1 MAHVIPTLRTTLHT
15 TYTLPQARLKSALP
29 ANSVAPAKTTDF
41 RTLFKSQSSA
51 LHTAVSNRR
60 SSANSPANRSQMFS
74 GSFVRNQNSRAT
86 ADIQPAGGEGE
97 TSIVSTQSG
106 TPSSQGAGPVNV
118 SGASAPQTRALQATA
133 TDTTPVP
140 EPAPAFFAGTNIP
153 IQNPFG
159 PDPYM
164 TNPTQ
169 NIFAA
174 NDGSARM
181 IPQSLAA
188 YYFPTRQ
195 TAQTVAQ
202 LFGGTVFTE
211 APEPGNPFTLNQ
223 PRYMVRLA
231 NGTEINPGIISHFY
245 DTRSDTPVQLQQLVQ
260 DVLNGGTMCT
270 LQPNNGGYAPQRATT

>member
-15 TYTLPQARLKSALP
+15 TYSPSQARLKSELP
-29 ANSVAPAKTTDF
+29 ANSVAPARATDF
-41 RTLFKSQSSA
+41 RTVFKSQSNA

-60 SSANSPANRSQMFS
+60 SSAFSPANRSQMFS
-74 GSFVRNQNSRAT
+74 GSLVRNQDSRAT
-86 ADIQPAGGEGE
+86 ANIPPAGAEGE
-97 TSIVSTQSG
+97 TSSVGSSVSQAQAQQTT
-106 TPSSQGAGPVNV
+106 TP
-118 SGASAPQTRALQATA
+118 TA

-140 EPAPAFFAGTNIP
+140 APAPIFFDGTNIP

-159 PDPYM
+159 PNPYLS
-164 TNPTQ
+164 NPTQ
-169 NIFAA
+169 NIFA
-174 NDGSARM
+174 NDSTGKM
-181 IPQSLAA
+181 IPQSLAD
-188 YYFPTRQ
+188 YHFPTQQ

-211 APEPGNPFTLNQ
+211 APDPGNPFTLNQ

-245 DTRSDTPVQLQQLVQ
+245 DIRSDTPFQLKQLVQ

-270 LQPNNGGYAPQRATT
+270 LQPNTGGYAPAHGAT

>member
-1 MAHVIPTLRTTLHT
+1 
-15 TYTLPQARLKSALP
+15 LPVSGAAT
-29 ANSVAPAKTTDF
+29 AKAADF
-41 RTLFKSQSSA
+41 RTVLRSQSGA
-51 LHTAVSNRR
+51 FHTALSSHQSNV
-60 SSANSPANRSQMFS
+60 NSPANKSRMLS
-74 GSFVRNQNSRAT
+74 GSFVRNQDSRA
-86 ADIQPAGGEGE
+86 AANIPPSGSE
-97 TSIVSTQSG
+97 TSSVST
-106 TPSSQGAGPVNV
+106 PASQ
-118 SGASAPQTRALQATA
+118 TLRLQAATTTTA
-133 TDTTPVP
+133 DTTPTPTPVA
-140 EPAPAFFAGTNIP
+140 APAFFAGTNIP

-164 TNPTQ
+164 SNPTQ

-174 NDGSARM
+174 NDGTAKM

-188 YYFPTRQ
+188 YYFPTQQ

-211 APEPGNPFTLNQ
+211 APDPGNPFTLNQ

-245 DTRSDTPVQLQQLVQ
+245 DTRSDTPFQLQQLVQ

-270 LQPNNGGYAPQRATT
+270 LQPNNGGYGPQHGTT

>member
-15 TYTLPQARLKSALP
+15 TYTPSQARLKSELP
-29 ANSVAPAKTTDF
+29 ANSVAPAKATDF
-41 RTLFKSQSSA
+41 HAVFKSQSNA

-60 SSANSPANRSQMFS
+60 SSALSPANRSQMFS
-74 GSFVRNQNSRAT
+74 GSFVRNQDSRAT
-86 ADIQPAGGEGE
+86 AIIPPAGGEGE
-97 TSIVSTQSG
+97 TSTVSTQSV
-106 TPSSQGAGPVNV
+106 TPSSQSAGPVT
-118 SGASAPQTRALQATA
+118 SATLTRTLEATTPTK
-133 TDTTPVP
+133 TDTTPA
-140 EPAPAFFAGTNIP
+140 PAPAPAYFAGTNIP

-159 PDPYM
+159 PDPYLS
-164 TNPTQ
+164 NPTQ

-174 NDGSARM
+174 NDGSAKM
-181 IPQSLAA
+181 VTQSLAA
-188 YYFPTRQ
+188 YHFPSQQ

-202 LFGGTVFTE
+202 LFGGTVYTE
-211 APEPGNPFTLNQ
+211 AQESGNPFTINQ

-270 LQPNNGGYAPQRATT
+270 LQPNNRG

>member
-15 TYTLPQARLKSALP
+15 TYKLPQARLKSALP

-41 RTLFKSQSSA
+41 HTLFKSQSSA

-74 GSFVRNQNSRAT
+74 GSFVRNQDFRAAANISAAAAEAT
-86 ADIQPAGGEGE
+86 TSSVSSSASQPK
-97 TSIVSTQSG
+97 
-106 TPSSQGAGPVNV
+106 
-118 SGASAPQTRALQATA
+118 ALQAPTPVVA
-133 TDTTPVP
+133 DTTPI
-140 EPAPAFFAGTNIP
+140 PAPAPIYFAGSNIP

-159 PDPYM
+159 PNPYLS
-164 TNPTQ
+164 NPTQ
-169 NIFAA
+169 NIFA
-174 NDGSARM
+174 NDGTAKM
-181 IPQSLAA
+181 VPQSLAS
-188 YYFPTRQ
+188 YYFPTQQ

-270 LQPNNGGYAPQRATT
+270 LQPNNGGYAPQHVTT